1 MSKYFIAALL
11 LIFSLSSIAQS
22 NLAKIDS
29 LNSSDPKINFNID
42 LKEII
47 DSAMVHSPLLMV
59 PDTEIEKLL
68 EEIKIRKKSWLEYI
82 QIDANTRY
90 GLYNQLTVS
99 NQTNTTDISQSLQ
112 SNKTQLNYFAG
123 LTLKIPLSYFVSNK
137 REVNILKSGIKGNEL
152 KKEQLKKEVTLLV
165 VDEYYKL
172 KKYQE
177 TIPVLQNV
185 YQTMKISYLKASKEL
200 ESGTYD
206 IGDFAILVTTL
217 GKAEQSFLEAK
228 NEYFAQYYKLQIL
241 TGSNLENISK

>member
-1 MSKYFIAALL
+1 MIRYFISFSLL
-11 LIFSLSSIAQS
+11 LFSLSSIAQS

-29 LNSSDPKINFNID
+29 LKSTEPKINFNID

-47 DSAMVHSPLLMV
+47 DSAMVHSPLLLV

-99 NQTNTTDISQSLQ
+99 NQTNSTDVSQALQ

-185 YQTMKISYLKASKEL
+185 YQTMNISYLKASKDL

-217 GKAEQSFLEAK
+217 GKAEQSYLEAK

-241 TGSNLENISK
+241 TGSNLQNISK